1 MARAPR
7 SPIRKAD
14 LPAGLA
20 VDWSPANQGWLVRW
34 HDAVLR
40 VLTDPQEVRDYV
52 RDLKRKGNPESPSGL
67 RRVHITDAAGVRLY
81 NRLLSDGGPVYV
93 FESGNGFVTQDQ
105 VRQHNWRVGDGWP
118 EAPAQGG
125 AVAGAARNPRP
136 AHTLRDAWMVP
147 GGQFW
152 LRKDAPPGDYQSG
165 SKLGRVSKAEA
176 RRVAA
181 LPASD
186 RLPSTRALKLWWVP
200 PYYVAAKEGRW
211 RVEGGHLRP
220 LWVWERGALPSG
232 ESLYPEENP
241 ADAPAAGYKLDQAA
255 GTERG
260 RQQLQVALVG
270 EALAMAW
277 PAGRATLHEARRAVA
292 GAYGSLGSQHPMGDR
307 YGDFRAVADAAAREL
322 QGRWRDREADAP
334 ATAARNPRAKATA
347 GLGELQGGKV
357 QAVAF
362 PRADWTN
369 KSARDWCKRNDFRT
383 GRPTHTSGYFR
394 FRQYDP

>member
-1 MARAPR
+1 MKSVRIGSGAGYAGDRIEPALEL
-7 SPIRKAD
+7 AD
-14 LPAGLA
+14 
-20 VDWSPANQGWLVRW
+20 
-34 HDAVLR
+34 
-40 VLTDPQEVRDYV
+40 
-52 RDLKRKGNPESPSGL
+52 
-67 RRVHITDAAGVRLY
+67 
-81 NRLLSDGGPVYV
+81 
-93 FESGNGFVTQDQ
+93 
-105 VRQHNWRVGDGWP
+105 
-118 EAPAQGG
+118 
-125 AVAGAARNPRP
+125 
-136 AHTLRDAWMVP
+136 
-147 GGQFW
+147 
-152 LRKDAPPGDYQSG
+152 
-165 SKLGRVSKAEA
+165 
-176 RRVAA
+176 
-181 LPASD
+181 
-186 RLPSTRALKLWWVP
+186 
-200 PYYVAAKEGRW
+200 
-211 RVEGGHLRP
+211 
-220 LWVWERGALPSG
+220 RGALDFLAFECLAERTIASEP
-232 ESLYPEENP
+232 L
-241 ADAPAAGYKLDQAA
+241 AMLHAPAAGYKLDQAA

-394 FRQYDP
+394 FRQYDPEDLGPGARFRTKVVRSGRRPVNLIVGWRK